1 MFCPNCGTKL
11 EDDAVFCT
19 SCGVQLNKDQG
30 SAPQPAAQ
38 PEAVSEQT
46 VENTWQE
53 APQQNANQDV
63 WQQAEPGAQAEGQTQ
78 PPADVVAPPDYMTI
92 NIILTVVSVFAC
104 CFSCIGVI
112 GIITG
117 IIGIVSAS
125 GVRSAMSAH
134 NYALAEQ
141 KSKTAKNM
149 WIVTAVI
156 LGVSVFFGILFAVM
170 GMSSYILEEFL

>member
-1 MFCPNCGTKL
+1 M
-11 EDDAVFCT
+11 
-19 SCGVQLNKDQG
+19 
-30 SAPQPAAQ
+30 
-38 PEAVSEQT
+38 T
-46 VENTWQE
+46 V
-53 APQQNANQDV
+53 
-63 WQQAEPGAQAEGQTQ
+63 
-78 PPADVVAPPDYMTI
+78 